1 MGKRNIETSKEEQH
15 PFSNLKSYSI
25 DEILAAGGAEAF
37 ADKLGKN
44 FQNVEI
50 RLKKLPKD
58 AFLTE
63 EEVIQALKTLNE
75 SK

>member
-1 MGKRNIETSKEEQH
+1 MKYWLLAGLTLLLNIE
-15 PFSNLKSYSI
+15 N
-25 DEILAAGGAEAF
+25 
-37 ADKLGKN
+37 
-44 FQNVEI
+44 